1 MSIIRS
7 MAKGLTRFPKLKR
20 VMKNVYA
27 YTGNI
32 LSDKKTDM
40 PGMIQ
45 ISSDGE
51 DHNFGYYDKS
61 PWSKEQ
67 MYMIYL
73 APENA
78 KKNYVSHKAIPI
90 MLYDCLSGKEKVLTK
105 THVWNSQ
112 QGCMLQWLGPDFS
125 SRILFN
131 DFREG
136 RYCSVIFNLKEGSEI
151 VLEKPV
157 YSVSLDGKS
166 AVTLDFSRL
175 NTFRPGYGYNNIE
188 DITAANRCPDSPC
201 MWKLDIDSNT
211 ATELPITYK
220 MLSEWKCQET
230 MKKGYHKVNHIML
243 NPSASRFMFIHRWI
257 VDGVTHHR
265 LITCNIDG
273 SDMYLLLDDGMVS
286 HNNWKDDGT
295 IISYCYSKF
304 DGDAYHVLY
313 DKTQKRET
321 IGKGILS
328 VDGHPSYSPDGKY
341 IITDTYPDWKRK
353 QALYLIRVSD
363 ERIIKIGSIYSN
375 VKYMNETR
383 CDLHPRWNYNSR
395 EICFDGADGNYRQV
409 YVLNLDKEVEV

>member
-45 ISSDGE
+45 ISSDGA

-61 PWSKEQ
+61 PWSKDQ
-67 MYMIYL
+67 KYMIYL

-151 VLEKPV
+151 VLEKPA

>member
-1 MSIIRS
+1 MNVIRS
-7 MAKGLTRFPKLKR
+7 IAKGLTRFPKLKR

-45 ISSDGE
+45 ISSDGA

-61 PWSKEQ
+61 PWSKDQ
-67 MYMIYL
+67 KYMIYL

-90 MLYDCLSGKEKVLTK
+90 ILYDCLSGKEKVLTK

-201 MWKLDIDSNT
+201 MWKLDIDSNK

-395 EICFDGADGNYRQV
+395 EICFDGADGNHRQV

>member
-45 ISSDGE
+45 ISSDGA
-51 DHNFGYYDKS
+51 DYNFGYYDKS
-61 PWSKEQ
+61 PWSKDQ
-67 MYMIYL
+67 KYMIYL

>member
-1 MSIIRS
+1 
-7 MAKGLTRFPKLKR
+7 
-20 VMKNVYA
+20 
-27 YTGNI
+27 
-32 LSDKKTDM
+32 
-40 PGMIQ
+40 
-45 ISSDGE
+45 
-51 DHNFGYYDKS
+51 
-61 PWSKEQ
+61 
-67 MYMIYL
+67 
-73 APENA
+73 
-78 KKNYVSHKAIPI
+78 
-90 MLYDCLSGKEKVLTK
+90 
-105 THVWNSQ
+105 
-112 QGCMLQWLGPDFS
+112 
-125 SRILFN
+125 
-131 DFREG
+131 
-136 RYCSVIFNLKEGSEI
+136 
-151 VLEKPV
+151 
-157 YSVSLDGKS
+157 
-166 AVTLDFSRL
+166 
-175 NTFRPGYGYNNIE
+175 
-188 DITAANRCPDSPC
+188 
-201 MWKLDIDSNT
+201 
-211 ATELPITYK
+211 
-220 MLSEWKCQET
+220 
-230 MKKGYHKVNHIML
+230 
-243 NPSASRFMFIHRWI
+243 MFIHRWI
-257 VDGVTHHR
+257 VDGVTDRR